1 MISRKPEKA
10 KAAEDCPLN
19 GLLFETPERTNSKG
33 SDMNLQTNGEDFNG
47 VEITV
52 RDGALTVT
60 SRQVAEHFGKQH
72 KDVLRAIRILECSND
87 FTERNFAPSEYVDV
101 TGRKL
106 PQMLMTRDGFT
117 FLVMGFTGKEAARW
131 KEKYIAAFN
140 AMEGK
145 LRANS
150 MPAPMA
156 DLSDPGVLLPLL
168 TSYAQR
174 TQAAEGR
181 IAELSPKATA
191 YDRLDAS
198 EGAVN
203 VRTASK
209 MLNVPERKF
218 TKWLE
223 ANGWAFRQNGIGPL
237 QAYVDKRN
245 RGYLEHRPHTY
256 HDSQRGE
263 DKTVIQMM
271 ITPKGLARLA
281 QIFAKE
287 GAPK

>member
-1 MISRKPEKA
+1 
-10 KAAEDCPLN
+10 
-19 GLLFETPERTNSKG
+19 
-33 SDMNLQTNGEDFNG
+33 MNVQTNNEDFNG
-47 VEITV
+47 VQITV

-72 KDVLRAIRILECSND
+72 RDVLRAIRNLECSGD

-101 TGRKL
+101 TGRSL
-106 PQMLMTRDGFT
+106 PQMLMTRDGFA
-117 FLVMGFTGKEAARW
+117 FLAMGFTGKEAARW
-131 KEKYIAAFN
+131 KETYIAAFN
-140 AMEGK
+140 AMEQR
-145 LRANS
+145 LRANP

-174 TQAAEGR
+174 TQVAEGR
-181 IAELSPKATA
+181 VAELSPKAIA

-203 VRTASK
+203 VRIAAK
-209 MLNVPERKF
+209 MLDVPERKF

-256 HDSQRGE
+256 HDKQSGE
-263 DKTVIQMM
+263 DKTVAQLM
-271 ITPKGLARLA
+271 ITPKGLARLS
-281 QIFAKE
+281 QIFSKQ
-287 GAPK
+287 GAPA

>member
-1 MISRKPEKA
+1 
-10 KAAEDCPLN
+10 
-19 GLLFETPERTNSKG
+19 
-33 SDMNLQTNGEDFNG
+33 MNVQTNNEDFNG
-47 VEITV
+47 VQITV

-72 KDVLRAIRILECSND
+72 KNVLQSIRNLECSEEFNRLNFKPD
-87 FTERNFAPSEYVDV
+87 EFIEKFPNSTERRIEYH
-101 TGRKL
+101 
-106 PQMLMTRDGFT
+106 MTRDGFT

-140 AMEGK
+140 AMEQR
-145 LRANS
+145 LRAS
-150 MPAPMA
+150 PMPAPMA

-174 TQAAEGR
+174 TQVAEGR
-181 IAELSPKATA
+181 VAELSPKAIA

-203 VRTASK
+203 VRIASK

-218 TKWLE
+218 SKWLE

-263 DKTVIQMM
+263 DKTVVQMM

-281 QIFAKE
+281 QIFAKQ
-287 GAPK
+287 GAPA

>member
-1 MISRKPEKA
+1 
-10 KAAEDCPLN
+10 
-19 GLLFETPERTNSKG
+19 
-33 SDMNLQTNGEDFNG
+33 MNVQTNNEDFNG
-47 VEITV
+47 LVSHS
-52 RDGALTVT
+52 LKT
-60 SRQVAEHFGKQH
+60 SSKVVAEKFGKEH
-72 KDVLRAIRILECSND
+72 YVVLRAIRDMIKKEPEWGAL
-87 FTERNFAPSEYVDV
+87 NFASFKINDL
-101 TGRKL
+101 TGESTSHYE
-106 PQMLMTRDGFT
+106 MTRDGYSM
-117 FLVMGFTGKEAARW
+117 LVMGFTGKQAMEW
-131 KEKYIAAFN
+131 KIKFLEAFN
-140 AMEGK
+140 AMEQR
-145 LRANS
+145 LRAS
-150 MPAPMA
+150 PMPAPMA

-174 TQAAEGR
+174 TQEAEGR
-181 IAELSPKATA
+181 VAELSPKAIA

-203 VRTASK
+203 VRIASK

-218 TKWLE
+218 SKWLE

-263 DKTVIQMM
+263 DKTVVQMM

-287 GAPK
+287 GSPK